1 MRWLTLALIVLIA
14 SLQYPLWIGKGSW
27 LRVWDLS
34 RQIDKQVEVNNGLK
48 ARNEGLD
55 AEVSDL
61 KQGFAAIEERARSEL
76 GMVKNDEV
84 FYQVMDGGM
93 PMPAAVLPVAKSA
106 AKPGTSST
114 TPAPP
119 AAVPPAARP
128 PAMKPQ
134 PAAAPAVKPA
144 PVPSGPAMGTHKP

>member
-1 MRWLTLALIVLIA
+1 MRWLTLALLVLIA

-84 FYQVMDGGM
+84 FYQVMDSGT
-93 PMPAAVLPVAKSA
+93 PPLPT
-106 AKPGTSST
+106 KP
-114 TPAPP
+114 PP
-119 AAVPPAARP
+119 I
-128 PAMKPQ
+128 
-134 PAAAPAVKPA
+134 APAVKNTLTPGVPSMATPPAAIPPPSKPAA
-144 PVPSGPAMGTHKP
+144 PVSTKAKSPAIASVPAMGNHKP